1 MPRKRIVKKGTH
13 DDVVDPTKPTI
24 EDKLANR
31 TENKIVRLPLTDELI
46 NEVVNGSKDEH
57 VISEPL
63 AYEPSNVFSHEAE
76 ILNHNVDV
84 TRSVCF
90 WCCHPITNF
99 SCGMPISY
107 NSDTDHFK
115 TYGTFC
121 SFHCANAL
129 NFNMNSKSDK
139 AWNINQ
145 MINDMARR
153 YGITEQIKPAPSR
166 FHTEM
171 FGGPL
176 SIEEFRMA
184 HHNTDRAIVENIPP
198 MSSVVAGMERL
209 NISYIPKK

>member
-1 MPRKRIVKKGTH
+1 MPRKRTVKK
-13 DDVVDPTKPTI
+13 DESVDPSKPTI

-31 TENKIVRLPLTDELI
+31 NESKIVRLPLTDELI
-46 NEVVNGSKDEH
+46 NQVMNNTNDEKQ
-57 VISEPL
+57 INEPI
-63 AYEPSNVFSHEAE
+63 AYEPSNVFTHEAE
-76 ILNHNVDV
+76 LLKHEVDDK
-84 TRSVCF
+84 RSVCY

-107 NSDTDHFK
+107 YSDTDNFK

-121 SFHCANAL
+121 SFQCANAL

-153 YGITEQIKPAPSR
+153 YGITDQIKPAPSR
-166 FHTEM
+166 FHTEL

-176 SIEEFRMA
+176 TIEEFRMA
-184 HHNTDRAIVENIPP
+184 HQNIDRAIVENIPP
-198 MSSVVAGMERL
+198 MSSVVVGMERL